1 MATFTVAPPEKFSF
15 RPNDWPKWLQRWER
29 FRVAS
34 ELTKKP
40 EETQIATFIY
50 SMGEDADD
58 IFSTLPLTAEERKVY
73 NTVIS
78 KFESHFIIKRNVIFE
93 RAKFNQRIQQEN
105 EPVDAFITDL
115 HTLAQHCSY
124 GALHDEMIR
133 DRIVVGLRDKALSEK
148 LQLESDLTLE
158 KAVNQARQKELVRQQ
173 QEVLRPQGQ
182 QGIGSIDRL
191 KFKNSTDKKFP
202 PTIQFTRPK
211 VNPTYT
217 NCGHCGGKPH
227 RRNECP
233 AKDSTCNACRKR
245 GHWKKMCRSTK
256 KVAEVNQKE
265 ESELFLGEVHIDH
278 LKSGNN
284 QWKVDIM
291 VNDQLVNFKIDSGA
305 NVSVLPVHTYE
316 KLENTKLQPTSKV
329 LLGPCNYKL
338 NCMGKFKAK
347 LTVNNLSV
355 ENDVYVVKDLERPLL
370 SRLDSQNLNLINKI
384 ETINKFESKSEDY
397 KGKITAKY
405 PKLFKGLG
413 QIAGEYSITLKDH
426 STPFAL
432 SVPRKVPLPLLSKTK
447 AEIQRML
454 DMGVIRK
461 VEVPTEWCAPMVVVP
476 KANGQVRICVDLTK
490 LNANIKREF
499 HPLPA
504 VDFTLGKLGDARV
517 FSKLDA
523 NSAFWQRA
531 LAEESKLLTTF
542 ITPWGRF
549 CFERLP
555 YGISTGSGQF
565 QKVMMETLEGLEGV
579 ECQIDDIVVHG
590 RTQEIHDKR
599 LHQVL
604 DSLEK
609 ANITLNLDKCE
620 FNKSQI
626 KILGNIVSSN
636 RISPDP
642 EKVKAIADLPSPRN
656 ISQTRSFLGMVNQL
670 SKFTDHLADK
680 TKPIRDLLSEKNS
693 WSWGQAQDKAFKQIK
708 QCLISPPVLAL
719 YDTNKKTKITSDASS
734 YGLGGVVLQQQ
745 DDDTWKPVA
754 YFSRAL
760 TNTEM
765 HYSQI
770 EKECLAFTWLCE
782 RASDYI
788 LGKPIVGETDH
799 KPLVPMLMTHC
810 LDQLPPRIQRFRM
823 RLMRFNIQEMIHVP
837 GKNMYTSDTLSRM
850 MTKETASKETSQ
862 FDENETEAFVCSI
875 MDALPISDLKLQQL
889 IEAQDQDE
897 VCKQLRQYCYE
908 GWPEKHLLPS
918 PIHPYWSDRGQI
930 TVVQNVLLMR
940 SRIVIPSSMRLEVL
954 DKLHEGHQGISKCRE
969 RAKQT
974 VWWPGLS
981 KQIQDMIDNCR
992 ICLKHKVNRPEPL
1005 CTTLFPQRPWQEL
1018 GADFFQCQS
1027 CDYLIVVDYYSRYI
1041 EIAAMNKNKKST
1053 EVVRALKS
1061 IMARHG
1067 IPERIRSDNGPPFDS
1082 GEYAKFANEWGF
1094 AITTS
1099 SPKFPRSNGEAERA
1113 VQTAKSILKK
1123 ERDQAKAL
1131 LAYRSTPLSCGY
1143 SPAQLLMGRCIRSTV
1158 PTFPSQL
1165 DPKLPDFSTL
1175 QQYEQSSRVQ
1185 QQILYNKKHRAA
1197 PLSILHPGTEVCIK
1211 DHDLPGIITQKANYP
1226 RSYVVQTPLSSLRRN
1241 REHLV
1246 PSEPYSDSPMRA
1258 RTNEDS
1264 ESQTRLCQTPQVE
1277 LNIKTRPRRTL
1288 QPSLKALENM
1298 ASS

>member
-1 MATFTVAPPEKFSF
+1 
-15 RPNDWPKWLQRWER
+15 
-29 FRVAS
+29 
-34 ELTKKP
+34 
-40 EETQIATFIY
+40 
-50 SMGEDADD
+50 
-58 IFSTLPLTAEERKVY
+58 
-73 NTVIS
+73 
-78 KFESHFIIKRNVIFE
+78 
-93 RAKFNQRIQQEN
+93 
-105 EPVDAFITDL
+105 
-115 HTLAQHCSY
+115 
-124 GALHDEMIR
+124 
-133 DRIVVGLRDKALSEK
+133 
-148 LQLESDLTLE
+148 
-158 KAVNQARQKELVRQQ
+158 
-173 QEVLRPQGQ
+173 
-182 QGIGSIDRL
+182 
-191 KFKNSTDKKFP
+191 
-202 PTIQFTRPK
+202 
-211 VNPTYT
+211 
-217 NCGHCGGKPH
+217 
-227 RRNECP
+227 
-233 AKDSTCNACRKR
+233 
-245 GHWKKMCRSTK
+245 
-256 KVAEVNQKE
+256 
-265 ESELFLGEVHIDH
+265 
-278 LKSGNN
+278 
-284 QWKVDIM
+284 
-291 VNDQLVNFKIDSGA
+291 
-305 NVSVLPVHTYE
+305 
-316 KLENTKLQPTSKV
+316 
-329 LLGPCNYKL
+329 
-338 NCMGKFKAK
+338 
-347 LTVNNLSV
+347 
-355 ENDVYVVKDLERPLL
+355 
-370 SRLDSQNLNLINKI
+370 
-384 ETINKFESKSEDY
+384 
-397 KGKITAKY
+397 
-405 PKLFKGLG
+405 
-413 QIAGEYSITLKDH
+413 
-426 STPFAL
+426 
-432 SVPRKVPLPLLSKTK
+432 
-447 AEIQRML
+447 
-454 DMGVIRK
+454 MGVIRK

-476 KANGQVRICVDLTK
+476 KANGQVRICVDLAK
-490 LNANIKREF
+490 LNASIKREF

-504 VDFTLGKLGDARV
+504 ADFTLGKLGDARV

-523 NSAFWQRA
+523 NYSAFWQRA

-549 CFERLP
+549 CFERIP
-555 YGISTGSGQF
+555 YGISTGSEQF

-590 RTQEIHDKR
+590 RTQGIHDKR

-636 RISPDP
+636 GISPDP
-642 EKVKAIADLPSPRN
+642 EKVKAIADLPAPRN

-680 TKPIRDLLSEKNS
+680 TKPIRDLLSEKNF

-719 YDTNKKTKITSDASS
+719 YDTNKKTKIRSDASS

-875 MDALPISDLKLQQL
+875 MDALPISDLKLKQL
-889 IEAQDQDE
+889 IEAQDQEE
-897 VCKQLRQYCYE
+897 VCKQLRQYCHE

-954 DKLHEGHQGISKCRE
+954 DKRHEGHQGISKCRE

-1005 CTTLFPQRPWQEL
+1005 CTTPFPQRRWQEL

-1027 CDYLIVVDYYSRYI
+1027 CDYLIFVDYFSRYI
-1041 EIAAMNKNKKST
+1041 EIAAMNKNKKGT

-1061 IMARHG
+1061 IMAPMAFQKEYGQIMDHLL
-1067 IPERIRSDNGPPFDS
+1067 IAANMQSLQMNGD
-1082 GEYAKFANEWGF
+1082 
-1094 AITTS
+1094 
-1099 SPKFPRSNGEAERA
+1099 
-1113 VQTAKSILKK
+1113 
-1123 ERDQAKAL
+1123 
-1131 LAYRSTPLSCGY
+1131 LS
-1143 SPAQLLMGRCIRSTV
+1143 
-1158 PTFPSQL
+1158 
-1165 DPKLPDFSTL
+1165 
-1175 QQYEQSSRVQ
+1175 
-1185 QQILYNKKHRAA
+1185 
-1197 PLSILHPGTEVCIK
+1197 
-1211 DHDLPGIITQKANYP
+1211 
-1226 RSYVVQTPLSSLRRN
+1226 
-1241 REHLV
+1241 
-1246 PSEPYSDSPMRA
+1246 
-1258 RTNEDS
+1258 
-1264 ESQTRLCQTPQVE
+1264 
-1277 LNIKTRPRRTL
+1277 
-1288 QPSLKALENM
+1288 
-1298 ASS
+1298 

>member
-105 EPVDAFITDL
+105 EPVDTFITDL

-173 QEVLRPQGQ
+173 QEVLRPRGQ
-182 QGIGSIDRL
+182 QAIGSIDRL

-202 PTIQFTRPK
+202 STIQFTSPK
-211 VNPTYT
+211 VNPTNT

-233 AKDSTCNACRKR
+233 AKDSTCNACKKR
-245 GHWKKMCRSTK
+245 GHWKKVCRSTK
-256 KVAEVNQKE
+256 KVAEVNQQE

-305 NVSVLPVHTYE
+305 DVSVLPVHTYE
-316 KLENTKLQPTSKV
+316 KLENTKLQPTNKV

-447 AEIQRML
+447 AEIQRMM

-523 NSAFWQRA
+523 NSAFWQRT

-555 YGISTGSGQF
+555 YGISTGSEQF

-636 RISPDP
+636 GISPDP
-642 EKVKAIADLPSPRN
+642 EKVKAIADLPAPGN

-680 TKPIRDLLSEKNS
+680 TKPIRDLLSEKNF

-719 YDTNKKTKITSDASS
+719 YDTNKKTKITNDASS

-799 KPLVPMLMTHC
+799 KPLVPMLMTNC

-875 MDALPISDLKLQQL
+875 MDALPISDL
-889 IEAQDQDE
+889 
-897 VCKQLRQYCYE
+897 
-908 GWPEKHLLPS
+908 
-918 PIHPYWSDRGQI
+918 
-930 TVVQNVLLMR
+930 
-940 SRIVIPSSMRLEVL
+940 
-954 DKLHEGHQGISKCRE
+954 
-969 RAKQT
+969 
-974 VWWPGLS
+974 
-981 KQIQDMIDNCR
+981 
-992 ICLKHKVNRPEPL
+992 
-1005 CTTLFPQRPWQEL
+1005 
-1018 GADFFQCQS
+1018 
-1027 CDYLIVVDYYSRYI
+1027 
-1041 EIAAMNKNKKST
+1041 
-1053 EVVRALKS
+1053 
-1061 IMARHG
+1061 
-1067 IPERIRSDNGPPFDS
+1067 
-1082 GEYAKFANEWGF
+1082 
-1094 AITTS
+1094 
-1099 SPKFPRSNGEAERA
+1099 
-1113 VQTAKSILKK
+1113 
-1123 ERDQAKAL
+1123 
-1131 LAYRSTPLSCGY
+1131 
-1143 SPAQLLMGRCIRSTV
+1143 
-1158 PTFPSQL
+1158 
-1165 DPKLPDFSTL
+1165 
-1175 QQYEQSSRVQ
+1175 
-1185 QQILYNKKHRAA
+1185 
-1197 PLSILHPGTEVCIK
+1197 
-1211 DHDLPGIITQKANYP
+1211 
-1226 RSYVVQTPLSSLRRN
+1226 
-1241 REHLV
+1241 
-1246 PSEPYSDSPMRA
+1246 
-1258 RTNEDS
+1258 
-1264 ESQTRLCQTPQVE
+1264 
-1277 LNIKTRPRRTL
+1277 
-1288 QPSLKALENM
+1288 
-1298 ASS
+1298 